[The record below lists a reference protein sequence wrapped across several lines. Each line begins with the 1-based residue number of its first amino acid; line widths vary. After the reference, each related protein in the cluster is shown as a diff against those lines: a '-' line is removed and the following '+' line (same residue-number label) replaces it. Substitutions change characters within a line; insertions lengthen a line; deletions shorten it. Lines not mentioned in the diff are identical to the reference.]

1 MPELATYALFAY
13 RHEAFVTEAIR
24 AVARQTYRP
33 LELIITDD
41 ASPDGTRQKIDEAL
55 LDFPSDIPVIR
66 INHAQNQGIPGVINA
81 AVRQASGRVIIFGA
95 GDDVSEPERVA
106 WTMRL
111 FANPRV
117 SFAHTAVSV
126 IDADGKLVEG
136 RQGQGHGDAALSMLG
151 MILGTDVPI
160 IGASCAYRADVFRAF
175 AELSPRILREDVIL
189 PIRGLILG
197 EGRFLSSKLVR
208 YRTHDGNLHSPAQ
221 AQTSADMVQRNL
233 KFAGDRAALCAQLSA
248 DIVKARAEGRALA
261 VELEEYLSRETAYST
276 LEQRLLQTRSRLVRA
291 GQILRAWLQRQVGTA
306 KAVKLSTLFV
316 MPSLY
321 APVLKARIRLSER
334 KRQIRHG

>member
-33 LELIITDD
+33 LELIVTDD

-126 IDADGKLVEG
+126 IDDDGKLVEG
-136 RQGQGHGDAALSMLG
+136 RQGEGSGDAALSMLG
-151 MILGTDVPI
+151 MLQGTDTPI
-160 IGASCAYRADVFRAF
+160 IGASCAYRVDVFRAF
-175 AELSPRILREDVIL
+175 TELPPRILREDVLL
-189 PIRGLILG
+189 PIRGLMLG
-197 EGRFLSSKLVR
+197 EGRYLSSKLVR
-208 YRTHDGNLHSPAQ
+208 YRSHAGNLHSPAIV
-221 AQTSADMVQRNL
+221 QTSADMVQRNL
-233 KFAGDRAALCAQLSA
+233 RFADDRAAFCAQLSA
-248 DIVKARAEGRALA
+248 DIAKARAEGRTLP
-261 VELEEYLSRETAYST
+261 VELDEYLSRETAYST
-276 LEQRLLQTRSRLVRA
+276 LEQRLLQTRSLLARA
-291 GQILRAWLQRQVGTA
+291 GQIPRAWLLRQVGTA
-306 KAVKLSTLFV
+306 KAVKLFTLFV

-321 APVLKARIRLSER
+321 APVLKARIWLSER
-334 KRQIRHG
+334 KRQISHG

>member
-106 WTMRL
+106 RTMHL
-111 FANPRV
+111 FAEPCV
-117 SFAHTAVSV
+117 AFAHTAVSV
-126 IDADGKLVEG
+126 IDAAGNPIEG
-136 RQGQGHGDAALSMLG
+136 RNAATPADTTLTLIGLLHGM
-151 MILGTDVPI
+151 DVPI
-160 IGASCAYRADVFRAF
+160 IGASCAYRTDVFRDF

-189 PIRGLILG
+189 PIRGLMLG

-233 KFAGDRAALCAQLSA
+233 KFAGDRAAFCAQLSA
-248 DIVKARAEGRALA
+248 DIVKARAEGRALP
-261 VELEEYLSRETAYST
+261 VELDEYLSRETAYST

>member
-33 LELIITDD
+33 LQLIVTDD

-55 LDFPSDIPVIR
+55 RDFPADISVIR

-189 PIRGLILG
+189 PIRGLMLG

-233 KFAGDRAALCAQLSA
+233 KFAGDRAAFCAQLSA
-248 DIVKARAEGRALA
+248 DIVKARAEGRALP
-261 VELEEYLSRETAYST
+261 VELDEYLSRETAYST

>member
-13 RHEAFVTEAIR
+13 RHEAFVAEAIR
-24 AVARQTYRP
+24 SVARQTYRP

-95 GDDVSEPERVA
+95 GDDASEPERVA

-117 SFAHTAVSV
+117 SFVHTAVSV

-136 RQGQGHGDAALSMLG
+136 RQGEGSGDAALSMLG
-151 MILGTDVPI
+151 MLQGKDNPI
-160 IGASCAYRADVFRAF
+160 NGASCAYRLDVFRAF
-175 AELSPRILREDVIL
+175 AELPLRILREDVLL
-189 PIRGLILG
+189 PIRGLMLG
-197 EGRFLSSKLVR
+197 EGRYLSSKLVR
-208 YRTHDGNLHSPAQ
+208 YRTHAGNLHSPAQ

-233 KFAGDRAALCAQLSA
+233 KFAGDRAAFCAQLSA
-248 DIVKARAEGRALA
+248 DIVKARAEGRALPG
-261 VELEEYLSRETAYST
+261 ELDQYLSRETAYST
-276 LEQRLLQTRSRLVRA
+276 LEQRLLQTRSLLVQA
-291 GQILRAWLQRQVGTA
+291 GHILCAWLLRQVGTA

-321 APVLKARIRLSER
+321 APVLKARIRLSKR
-334 KRQIRHG
+334 KRQMRHG

>member
-189 PIRGLILG
+189 PIRGLMLG

-221 AQTSADMVQRNL
+221 AQTPADMVQRNL
-233 KFAGDRAALCAQLSA
+233 KFAGDRAAFCAQLSA
-248 DIVKARAEGRALA
+248 DIVKARAEGRALP

-291 GQILRAWLQRQVGTA
+291 GQILRAWLLRQVGTA
-306 KAVKLSTLFV
+306 KAVKLFTLFV

-321 APVLKARIRLSER
+321 APVLKARIWLSEH

>member
-13 RHEAFVTEAIR
+13 RHEAFVTAAIR

-33 LELIITDD
+33 LELIVTDD

-66 INHAQNQGIPGVINA
+66 INHAQNQGIAGVINA

-126 IDADGKLVEG
+126 IDEDSKLVQGREG
-136 RQGQGHGDAALSMLG
+136 LGHRDAEFSMVGMLQGTDAP
-151 MILGTDVPI
+151 ILGAT
-160 IGASCAYRADVFRAF
+160 CAYRIDVFRGF
-175 AELSPRILREDVIL
+175 AELPPQILREDVIL

-197 EGRFLSSKLVR
+197 EGRFLASKLVR
-208 YRTHDGNLHSPAQ
+208 YRTHAGNLHSPAH
-221 AQTSADMVQRNL
+221 AQSSAEMVHRNL
-233 KFAGDRAALCAQLSA
+233 KFAGDRAAFCAQLSA
-248 DIVKARAEGRALA
+248 DIAKARAEGRTLP
-261 VELEEYLSRETAYST
+261 VELDEYLSRETAYST
-276 LEQRLLQTRSRLVRA
+276 LEQRLLQTRSLPVRA
-291 GQILRAWLQRQVGTA
+291 GQIQRAWLLRQVGTA
-306 KAVKLSTLFV
+306 KAVKLFTLFV

-321 APVLKARIRLSER
+321 APVLKARIWLSER
-334 KRQIRHG
+334 KRKIRHG